1 MNFSFRVQ
9 INGDGGDFR
18 PAAAAAAAAATATTD
33 DDDAAGAA
41 TPDDDAAATADD
53 TAANGMTVTATID
66 MVVPQSVVESLIDTV
81 ASEVWRK
88 LVPKKQSVVNIDEC
102 WINDQ
107 KLAPTHTTVDVD
119 DDMPHL
125 HNRLVD
131 DDSTDYDSQS
141 GDGSTDDGMDDSNG
155 SPNLLES
162 SSEEDDNDNDVDDE
176 AGDLP
181 VAPVAATYEVNQD
194 KEEIYELSQAMNIQ
208 NMLHTHQDYNNN

>member
-1 MNFSFRVQ
+1 MKLSFKVQ
-9 INGDGGDFR
+9 INCDGGGFR
-18 PAAAAAAAAATATTD
+18 PAAAAAAAAAAATATTD
-33 DDDAAGAA
+33 DDDAAAAA
-41 TPDDDAAATADD
+41 TPDDDDDAATADD

-66 MVVPQSVVESLIDTV
+66 MDVPQSDVESLVDTV
-81 ASEVWRK
+81 ASEVWKK

-119 DDMPHL
+119 DDVPHL

-131 DDSTDYDSQS
+131 DDSTDYDSRS

-155 SPNLLES
+155 SLNLLES
-162 SSEEDDNDNDVDDE
+162 SSEEDNDVDDE

-181 VAPVAATYEVNQD
+181 VAPVAATYEVNQGE
-194 KEEIYELSQAMNIQ
+194 EEIYELSQAMNIQ
-208 NMLHTHQDYNNN
+208 NMLRNHC

>member
-1 MNFSFRVQ
+1 MLDDEVVQ
-9 INGDGGDFR
+9 LIHA
-18 PAAAAAAAAATATTD
+18 AAAAAAAAATATTD
-33 DDDAAGAA
+33 DDDAAAAA

-66 MVVPQSVVESLIDTV
+66 MDVPQSVVKSIVDTV
-81 ASEVWRK
+81 ASEVWKK
-88 LVPKKQSVVNIDEC
+88 LVLKKQSVVNIDEC

-119 DDMPHL
+119 DDVPHL

-141 GDGSTDDGMDDSNG
+141 GDGSTDDGMDDDNG
-155 SPNLLES
+155 SLNLLES
-162 SSEEDDNDNDVDDE
+162 SSEEDDDDNDIDDE

-181 VAPVAATYEVNQD
+181 VAPVAATYEVNQGE
-194 KEEIYELSQAMNIQ
+194 EEIYELSQAMNIQ